1 MMVVDERLLHNNTIV
16 RIGEEHGIIRKPTEG
31 FIEYVMRVIEEL
43 KDKPRDN
50 SNLNPKN
57 EMKISFENEK

>member
-16 RIGEEHGIIRKPTEG
+16 RIGEEHGIFKKPEEG

-43 KDKPRDN
+43 KEKPRDN
-50 SNLNPKN
+50 WNLN
-57 EMKISFENEK
+57 